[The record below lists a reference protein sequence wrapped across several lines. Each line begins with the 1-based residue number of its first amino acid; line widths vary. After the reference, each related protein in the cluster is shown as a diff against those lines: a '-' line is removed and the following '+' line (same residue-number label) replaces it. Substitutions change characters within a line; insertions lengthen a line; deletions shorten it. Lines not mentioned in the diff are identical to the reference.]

1 MGKDCLLHKHIPSD
15 NIHLLCGL
23 KMWPR
28 RGAGR
33 STGLL
38 LLLIQ
43 QVKINPGFRAEERPR
58 CQESQNLPFSS
69 SVWSSA
75 PPGTQDARKVQELR
89 PRLRAQ
95 GPWRWA
101 AHRRVWAPTCG

>member
-1 MGKDCLLHKHIPSD
+1 MGKDRPLHKHTPSD
-15 NIHLLCGL
+15 NTHLVCGL

-28 RGAGR
+28 RGAC
-33 STGLL
+33 TGL

-43 QVKINPGFRAEERPR
+43 QVKINPGFRAEERLR

-75 PPGTQDARKVQELR
+75 PPGTQDARKVQERR

-95 GPWRWA
+95 APGLWA
-101 AHRRVWAPTCG
+101 GRRRVWAPTCG